1 MIISITLGEMVY
13 ENREGYPG
21 ADGEVKLQFISNE
34 EGRVIY
40 DSTNLAFYYQY
51 MMRDHL
57 G

>member
-51 MMRDHL
+51 MM
-57 G
+57 